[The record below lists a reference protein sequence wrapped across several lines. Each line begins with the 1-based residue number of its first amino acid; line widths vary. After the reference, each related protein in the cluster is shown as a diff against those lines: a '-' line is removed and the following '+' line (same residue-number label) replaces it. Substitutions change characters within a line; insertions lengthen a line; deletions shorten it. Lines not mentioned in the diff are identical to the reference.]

1 MIELKIFEV
10 PIIKSGV
17 EFLSNILNVS
27 KSYILWTIMFFIMSM
42 FSLFFIFIVFCI
54 VVSYLCIGIMPNIN
68 SKYFSL
74 YNTNYANEYQKIY
87 DKYGKCEIKR
97 AYIMRKPISNFHHN
111 VLMLI
116 TLYNWPTKSY
126 GTLYHTGIIFEI
138 EHNNKTK
145 HIFIHK
151 STKIKITDEFKIH
164 CDHEL
169 VPIKI
174 SKKKTQTIQE
184 IMDITR
190 DKLGTHDFFNW
201 TPDNNCQPFTRVMI
215 KAMGKGKRY
224 DKYITQPVD
233 YDFSYLST
241 NFVAVCLYLGQRCGS
256 SVDYY

>member
-1 MIELKIFEV
+1 
-10 PIIKSGV
+10 
-17 EFLSNILNVS
+17 
-27 KSYILWTIMFFIMSM
+27 MS
-42 FSLFFIFIVFCI
+42 FIFVVFI
-54 VVSYLCIGIMPNIN
+54 IIALYLCIAIMPNIPSN
-68 SKYFSL
+68 YISL
-74 YNTNYANEYQKIY
+74 YNTNYSNEYQKIY

-111 VLMLI
+111 VLLLI

-145 HIFIHK
+145 HIFVHK
-151 STKIKITDEFKIH
+151 STKIKITDDFKIH

-174 SKKKTQTIQE
+174 SKKKNQTIQE
-184 IMDITR
+184 IMDITH

-201 TPDNNCQPFTRVMI
+201 TPDNNCQPFTHTMI
-215 KAMGKGKRY
+215 KAMGKGKKY
-224 DKYITQPVD
+224 NKYITQPID

-241 NFVAVCLYLGQRCGS
+241 NFVAVFLYLGQRCGGS
-256 SVDYY
+256 IADY